1 MNEKARKRFAD
12 MRIGCHEAQPYLGH
26 FAYGMEQVMT
36 DKIPAM
42 AVDNHG
48 NIYWNPDWVM
58 NNPVSDGAYV
68 VAHEMIH
75 VALSHAER
83 SKVIL
88 DKENGI
94 PRDKR
99 QLALNIAWDLVVEQ
113 TLSACRDIRPDGA
126 VQLGIWFEPLQV
138 SLDFPENLRGEEYY
152 RLIIEQMQGGG
163 NGGDGEECEDGE
175 SGEGD
180 GGESGDG
187 KGQGSG
193 DSDNPLSPENAG
205 SGSDGVP
212 RDYEVPP
219 DDYWETVGKPST
231 MLATEKKIEDEI
243 AAKGQGAVPGNV
255 VKEIAS
261 YLKPVRDPFER
272 FQSQLESDAANCCGK
287 RKQTRTRHCRKQP
300 VDAQVLPLH
309 GLKPNAASC
318 VVIVDTSGSMQFGE
332 TQERIRSVLEKGL
345 KKFDSIKV
353 RCFDTE
359 LAGKSTVT
367 SLKDFKFK
375 GGGGTDMT
383 KAIEVVCREDRP
395 DALVMVTDCITDWP
409 TKQPSC
415 RVTVAATENNNYVER
430 VPRWANVCR
439 LVQEGE

>member
-1 MNEKARKRFAD
+1 MDTKARKRFAD

-36 DKIPAM
+36 DKVPAM

-58 NNPVSDGAYV
+58 KNPVNDGAYV

-75 VALSHAER
+75 VALGHAER
-83 SKVIL
+83 SGILL

-113 TLSACRDIRPDGA
+113 TLSSIRNIRPDA
-126 VQLGIWFEPLQV
+126 AIQLGIYYEPLKV

-163 NGGDGEECEDGE
+163 GGEGEECEDGE

-180 GGESGDG
+180 G
-187 KGQGSG
+187 
-193 DSDNPLSPENAG
+193 DNPLSPKNAG
-205 SGSDGVP
+205 SGSDGQP

-231 MLATEKKIEDEI
+231 MLATQKKVEDEI
-243 AAKGQGAVPGNV
+243 AAKGQGAVPDNV

-261 YLKPVRDPFER
+261 FLKPVRDPFER

-318 VVIVDTSGSMQFGE
+318 VVIVDTSGSMQYGE

-345 KKFDSIKV
+345 KKFDTIKV
-353 RCFDTE
+353 RCFDTH

-383 KAIEVVCREDRP
+383 KAIEVVCKEDRP

-415 RVTVAATENNNYVER
+415 RVTVAATDNNEYVNH
-430 VPRWANVCR
+430 VPRWATVCR
-439 LVQEGE
+439 LAQEGE